1 MLTRLLSDENIND
14 DKINKCEKWQKIC
27 ICCGCI
33 IIPGLIY
40 FNIYEL
46 KQTWIN
52 IFNQF

>member
-14 DKINKCEKWQKIC
+14 DKTNKCEKWHKLC

-33 IIPGLIY
+33 IIPCLIY
-40 FNIYEL
+40 FIICEL